1 MNLTAFFIFTGILI
15 ILYII
20 VWILDMTTTTLKN
33 PILNFIQI
41 MIFLV
46 VAMFSIAIA
55 INYADIKIQLKN
67 KCPELERVENVYRI
81 K

>member
-1 MNLTAFFIFTGILI
+1 MNLTAFFIFIGILI
-15 ILYII
+15 ILYIS
-20 VWILDMTTTTLKN
+20 VWVIDMTATTLKN

-67 KCPELERVENVYRI
+67 KCPELERIENVYRI

>member
-55 INYADIKIQLKN
+55 INYADIRIQLKN
-67 KCPELERVENVYRI
+67 KCPELERIENVYRI